1 MFFQWKINIY
11 LIVIPFLLNLNLI
24 LLEYYLCNAH
34 RKERGVTMEIW
45 ILVIVLLV
53 VGIIL
58 LLASLFTSRDS
69 QEDDSYNE
77 YMVQQSEELYQ
88 IKSRLSTLE
97 QDGYDNNNYYQDNQS
112 VQVNESA
119 EAVEIDD
126 SKDVDDVTDNE
137 HEEIIRL
144 YSQGYTMHEISQTV
158 QLKVATVQD
167 VIDNYI
173 ENR

>member
-1 MFFQWKINIY
+1 MFFQWKVNIY
-11 LIVIPFLLNLNLI
+11 LIVTPFLLNLNLI

-34 RKERGVTMEIW
+34 RKERGVIMEIW

-58 LLASLFTSRDS
+58 LLASLFTSRDK

-88 IKSRLSTLE
+88 IKSRLSALE
-97 QDGYDNNNYYQDNQS
+97 QGGYDNHNYYQDNQS
-112 VQVNESA
+112 VQVNETATS
-119 EAVEIDD
+119 VEMND
-126 SKDVDDVTDNE
+126 SDEVNEVTDNE

-158 QLKVATVQD
+158 QLNVATVQD